1 MIFSSQQPRAKESRR
16 HCCNVL
22 FSHVRQQLT
31 NKMKEDHQEA
41 IEEKDSALALL
52 TDNLQGRDN
61 QIQAIQYEN
70 AALQAQRDVYQ
81 TQLKRCEDTITH
93 FREGYVDH
101 ARDPSKDNI
110 IIIVR
115 KHTTSANNKYHDLPY
130 YVARI
135 QQRKT
140 YVKLT

>member
-1 MIFSSQQPRAKESRR
+1 M
-16 HCCNVL
+16 CCFFNFDSNL
-22 FSHVRQQLT
+22 QT
-31 NKMKEDHQEA
+31 KMNEDHQEA
-41 IEEKDSALALL
+41 IEEKDAALALL

-70 AALQAQRDVYQ
+70 VVLQAQRDVYQ
-81 TQLKRCEDTITH
+81 TQLQRCEDIITH
-93 FREGYVDH
+93 LREGYVDH
-101 ARDPSKDNI
+101 ARDPSKGNI

-115 KHTTSANNKYHDLPY
+115 KHTTSANDKYYDLPY

-140 YVKLT
+140 YLKLR

>member
-1 MIFSSQQPRAKESRR
+1 MIFSSQQPKAKESRR

-61 QIQAIQYEN
+61 QIQAIQMRTLHCKHKEMFIRPSYK
-70 AALQAQRDVYQ
+70 DVK
-81 TQLKRCEDTITH
+81 T
-93 FREGYVDH
+93 
-101 ARDPSKDNI
+101 P
-110 IIIVR
+110 
-115 KHTTSANNKYHDLPY
+115 LPILEK
-130 YVARI
+130 VM
-135 QQRKT
+135 
-140 YVKLT
+140 